1 MSIAEA
7 AVEPRNEYVDFWNT
21 ILVPKFVRWRHII
34 VDGLTL
40 HSAKIFPSLEVH
52 EGDKVVDA
60 GCGFG
65 DTAIQLARL
74 VGPTG
79 SVLAVDCCDGFLAY
93 GRQDAKAAGISN
105 VTFLEADVQAYPF
118 KPVHDFC
125 FSRFGTQFFESPV
138 AGLRNMRATL
148 KPGGVMTMVVW
159 RGIKDNPWLGLGKE
173 TVLKFL
179 PPPGENAL
187 SCGPGP
193 FSMADTGVVT
203 KQLEIAG
210 YKDIQFEQ
218 VDAELFVGNDVDDAV
233 AFQLA
238 IGPAGEVYREA
249 GELAEQRHGEIH
261 RNCHHLAMGEIHHPH
276 DAEDHR
282 QAERCAAR
290 VDQPQRQQLDREQ
303 QHRRREEQ
311 YQRPAARHAH
321 DVRFQ
326 ARDRWPL
333 REPRSPRRQRA
344 PTPLFE
350 EQQHRG
356 QRRERTEDEL
366 RSQDDASRDQRSGQR
381 RAGAN
386 GEWGEHETP
395 LLAPVF
401 VVERAAQPRQPARD
415 ALAYSLCQTKRSGAG
430 RLTGMQW
437 PPASKAAARGSRSR

>member
-1 MSIAEA
+1 MSNAEA

-74 VGPTG
+74 VGPAG

-93 GRQDAKAAGISN
+93 GRQDAKAAGVTN
-105 VTFLEADVQAYPF
+105 VTFLEADVQSYPF

-125 FSRFGTQFFESPV
+125 FSRFGTQFFENPV

-159 RGIKDNPWLGLGKE
+159 RGIKDNPWLGHTKDI
-173 TVLKFL
+173 VLKYL
-179 PPPGENAL
+179 PPPGDNAL
-187 SCGPGP
+187 TCGPGP

-210 YKDIQFEQ
+210 YKDIEFEQ

-238 IGPAGEVYREA
+238 LGPAGEVYREA
-249 GELAEQRHGEIH
+249 GELAEQRHDEIAAAL
-261 RNCHHLAMGEIHHPH
+261 RAELAK
-276 DAEDHR
+276 
-282 QAERCAAR
+282 
-290 VDQPQRQQLDREQ
+290 
-303 QHRRREEQ
+303 
-311 YQRPAARHAH
+311 YQRPNGIIMDSSSWKVSARN
-321 DVRFQ
+321 
-326 ARDRWPL
+326 P
-333 REPRSPRRQRA
+333 
-344 PTPLFE
+344 
-350 EQQHRG
+350 G
-356 QRRERTEDEL
+356 
-366 RSQDDASRDQRSGQR
+366 
-381 RAGAN
+381 
-386 GEWGEHETP
+386 
-395 LLAPVF
+395 
-401 VVERAAQPRQPARD
+401 
-415 ALAYSLCQTKRSGAG
+415 
-430 RLTGMQW
+430 
-437 PPASKAAARGSRSR
+437 

>member
-1 MSIAEA
+1 MSNVEA

-74 VGPTG
+74 VGPSG

-93 GRQDAKAAGISN
+93 GRQDAAAAGISN
-105 VTFLEADVQAYPF
+105 VTFLEADVQSYPF

-125 FSRFGTQFFESPV
+125 FSRFGTQFFENPV

-159 RGIKDNPWLGLGKE
+159 RGIKDNPWLGHAKDV
-173 TVLKFL
+173 VLKYL

-210 YKDIQFEQ
+210 YRDIEFEQ
-218 VDAELFVGNDVDDAV
+218 IDAELFVGKDVDDAV

-238 IGPAGEVYREA
+238 LGPAGEVYREA
-249 GELAEQRHGEIH
+249 GELAEKRHDEIAAAL
-261 RNCHHLAMGEIHHPH
+261 RVELAK
-276 DAEDHR
+276 
-282 QAERCAAR
+282 
-290 VDQPQRQQLDREQ
+290 
-303 QHRRREEQ
+303 
-311 YQRPAARHAH
+311 YQRPNGIIMDSSSWKVTARN
-321 DVRFQ
+321 
-326 ARDRWPL
+326 P
-333 REPRSPRRQRA
+333 
-344 PTPLFE
+344 
-350 EQQHRG
+350 G
-356 QRRERTEDEL
+356 
-366 RSQDDASRDQRSGQR
+366 
-381 RAGAN
+381 
-386 GEWGEHETP
+386 
-395 LLAPVF
+395 
-401 VVERAAQPRQPARD
+401 
-415 ALAYSLCQTKRSGAG
+415 
-430 RLTGMQW
+430 
-437 PPASKAAARGSRSR
+437 

>member
-1 MSIAEA
+1 MNLAVA

-21 ILVPKFVRWRHII
+21 VLVPKFVRWKHIL

-40 HSAKIFPSLEVH
+40 HNAKVFPSLEVH

-74 VGPTG
+74 VGPAG

-105 VTFLEADVQAYPF
+105 VAFLEADVQSYPF
-118 KPVHDFC
+118 RPVHDFC

-138 AGLRNMRATL
+138 AGLRNMRAAL
-148 KPGGVMTMVVW
+148 KPGGVMTMLVW

-179 PPPGENAL
+179 PPPGDNGL

-210 YKDIQFEQ
+210 YTDIQFEQ

-249 GELAEQRHGEIH
+249 GKLAVQRHGEIAAA
-261 RNCHHLAMGEIHHPH
+261 LK
-276 DAEDHR
+276 AEF
-282 QAERCAAR
+282 AR
-290 VDQPQRQQLDREQ
+290 F
-303 QHRRREEQ
+303 
-311 YQRPAARHAH
+311 QRPNGIIMDSSSWKVTARN
-321 DVRFQ
+321 
-326 ARDRWPL
+326 P
-333 REPRSPRRQRA
+333 
-344 PTPLFE
+344 
-350 EQQHRG
+350 G
-356 QRRERTEDEL
+356 
-366 RSQDDASRDQRSGQR
+366 
-381 RAGAN
+381 
-386 GEWGEHETP
+386 
-395 LLAPVF
+395 
-401 VVERAAQPRQPARD
+401 
-415 ALAYSLCQTKRSGAG
+415 
-430 RLTGMQW
+430 
-437 PPASKAAARGSRSR
+437 